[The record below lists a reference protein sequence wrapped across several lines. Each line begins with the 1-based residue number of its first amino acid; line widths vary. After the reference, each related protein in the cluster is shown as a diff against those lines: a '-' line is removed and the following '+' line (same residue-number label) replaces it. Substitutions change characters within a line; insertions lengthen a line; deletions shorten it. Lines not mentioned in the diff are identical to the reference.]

1 MNTRVNNSRRFYHRA
16 MAVVALITI
25 LTAAS
30 TQLKADTGT
39 CGGQMIALPFTDV
52 PSSNVFFCSIAE
64 AYFSGLSNG
73 TTATTYGTGLNVPRE
88 QMSAFVTRTLD
99 QSLRRGSHRAAMDQF
114 WTNQGGNSLGLTTL
128 AASSSPQG
136 IRSDGADLWVASP
149 GTATVSR
156 VRASDG
162 KLLDPPWTGA
172 NGAFGVLIAMGK
184 VFVTGTGSPG
194 KLYSLDPTL
203 APGIVTTVTNVGNA
217 LGIAFDGQR
226 IWTANQGAGS
236 VSIVTVSPLSV
247 STATAGFTNLAGIVF
262 DGTNMWVTDKAGAV
276 DKLHKLNSSGAIL
289 QSVDVGNDPQFPAF
303 DGTNIWVPNQT
314 SNSVT
319 VVRATGSLAGTV
331 LATLTGNGLN
341 GPWTA
346 AFDGERI
353 LIANTTGSSVSL
365 WKAAD
370 LTPIGTFST
379 GTSTNPQGACSDGL
393 NFWLSLTGANKVA
406 RF

>member
-1 MNTRVNNSRRFYHRA
+1 
-16 MAVVALITI
+16 
-25 LTAAS
+25 
-30 TQLKADTGT
+30 
-39 CGGQMIALPFTDV
+39 
-52 PSSNVFFCSIAE
+52 
-64 AYFSGLSNG
+64 
-73 TTATTYGTGLNVPRE
+73 
-88 QMSAFVTRTLD
+88 
-99 QSLRRGSHRAAMDQF
+99 MDQF

-128 AASSSPQG
+128 PMSSSPQM

-172 NGAFGVLIAMGK
+172 TGAFGVLVAMGK

-194 KLYSLDPTL
+194 HLYSLDPTL
-203 APGIVTTVTNVGNA
+203 APGLVTTVTNVGNA

-226 IWTANQGAGS
+226 IWTANQGVGS
-236 VSIVTVSPLSV
+236 VSIVTVNPLSV
-247 STATAGFTNLAGIVF
+247 STASTGFTNLAGIVF

-314 SNSVT
+314 SNSVS

-331 LATLTGNGLN
+331 LATLSGNGLN

-353 LIANTTGSSVSL
+353 LIANTSGSSVSL

-379 GTSTNPQGACSDGL
+379 GASTNPQGACSDGL
-393 NFWLSLTGANKVA
+393 NFWVTLTGANKLA